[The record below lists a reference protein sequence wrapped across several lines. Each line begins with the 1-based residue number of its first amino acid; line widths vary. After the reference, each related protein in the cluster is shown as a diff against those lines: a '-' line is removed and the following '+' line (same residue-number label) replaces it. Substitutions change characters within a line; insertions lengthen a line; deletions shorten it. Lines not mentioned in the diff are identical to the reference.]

1 MKCLVTGGGGF
12 IGSHLSN
19 FLASRGDEVIVLD
32 NFSTGKR
39 ENLEGIEVRLI
50 EGDIRDFACMTEAV
64 KGVDTVFHQ
73 AALCSVARSVEDP
86 RSTHDVNTTGTLNVF
101 EASRKA
107 GVRRVV
113 FASSSSVY
121 GDSPSLPKEET
132 MPTAPLS
139 PYAISKLVGEH
150 YAAMYWRLFGL
161 ETVGLRYFNVFGPRQ
176 DPDSE
181 YAAVIPK
188 FLHGILNQEEVRVH
202 GDGSQSRDFTYVDNV
217 VQANAAA
224 AGLSVSASD
233 VAGQV
238 VNIACG
244 ERWTLLQL
252 LNRLET
258 TLQQDAAVVF
268 GERRVGDV
276 KHSQASIE
284 KARRVLGYA
293 PGVGFDEGI
302 KRTVTWFMESPDQL
316 NAHPLSAKSA
326 RSVPNGDP
334 GILDRA
340 VAGQQ
345 AGSGVQGFG

>member
-1 MKCLVTGGGGF
+1 MKSLVTGGGGF
-12 IGSHLSN
+12 IGSHLSRY
-19 FLASRGDEVIVLD
+19 LVERGDEVIVLD

-39 ENLEGIEVRLI
+39 ENLEGVDIRLI
-50 EGDIRDFACMTEAV
+50 EGDIRDFACLSEALQ
-64 KGVDTVFHQ
+64 GVDTVFHQ

-121 GDSPSLPKEET
+121 GDSASLPKEET

-150 YAAMYWRLFGL
+150 YAALYWRLFGL

-188 FLHGILNQEEVRVH
+188 FLHGILNQEEIRVH
-202 GDGSQSRDFTYVDNV
+202 GDGLQSRDFTYVDNV
-217 VQANAAA
+217 VQANVAAA
-224 AGLSVSASD
+224 SSTVGASD
-233 VAGQV
+233 AAGQV
-238 VNIACG
+238 LNIACG
-244 ERWTLLQL
+244 ERWTLLEL
-252 LNRLET
+252 LKKLESS
-258 TLQQDAAVVF
+258 LQQDAAVVF
-268 GERRVGDV
+268 AERRVGDV

-284 KARRVLGYA
+284 KARRLLGYSPA
-293 PGVGFDEGI
+293 VDFDEGI
-302 KRTVTWFMESPDQL
+302 KRTVAWFMESSGQAAGQLSDQSSR
-316 NAHPLSAKSA
+316 LSVAS
-326 RSVPNGDP
+326 GDL
-334 GILDRA
+334 GVRDRA
-340 VAGQQ
+340 GFRKQ
-345 AGSGVQGFG
+345 AGSGVQGIR

>member
-12 IGSHLSN
+12 IGSHLSS
-19 FLASRGDEVIVLD
+19 FLEARGDEVIVLD

-39 ENLEGIEVRLI
+39 ENLQGLEVRLI
-50 EGDIRDFACMTEAV
+50 EGDIRDFSCLTEAV
-64 KGVDTVFHQ
+64 QGVDTVFHQ

-86 RSTHDVNTTGTLNVF
+86 RSTHEVNTSGTLNVF
-101 EASRKA
+101 EASRRA

-121 GDSPSLPKEET
+121 GDSATLPKEET

-161 ETVGLRYFNVFGPRQ
+161 ETVGLRYFNVFGPQQ

-188 FLHGILNQEEVRVH
+188 FLHGILNREEVRVH

-217 VQANAAA
+217 VHANVAAA
-224 AGLSVSASD
+224 SQAVLAGD

-238 VNIACG
+238 LNIACG
-244 ERWTLLQL
+244 ERWTLLEL
-252 LNRLET
+252 LNRLES
-258 TLQQDAAVVF
+258 TLHQDATIVF

-284 KARRVLGYA
+284 KARRLLGYSPA
-293 PGVGFDEGI
+293 VDFDEGI
-302 KRTVTWFMESPDQL
+302 KRTVAWFVES
-316 NAHPLSAKSA
+316 
-326 RSVPNGDP
+326 
-334 GILDRA
+334 
-340 VAGQQ
+340 
-345 AGSGVQGFG
+345 SGVSVRSGDHRIHDGAATGKQADSAIQRPG